1 MEHFKNKFKTDSYE
15 DLGHYHH
22 YHHYSISNQFNKSL
36 NKVVK
41 G

>member
-1 MEHFKNKFKTDSYE
+1 MEHFKNKFKTGSYE
-15 DLGHYHH
+15 VLGHYLH

-36 NKVVK
+36 NKVVT